1 LRHFPNNLAAQE
13 RPQERGAVVNPIVF
27 ALRHPITMIMLVVA
41 LVGGGALA
49 LTRMRIDIFPPINQ
63 PSIYVFVNYGGY
75 DPYQMEGLLV
85 SPFEFWFQFVDGVR
99 NMESKSIQQVAVV
112 KLDFYPDTDMSKA
125 MAQVVS
131 VASRAQATQPDG
143 TLPPLIMQMDA
154 GNVPVGYLV
163 FKSTTHPLGEVGD
176 LALYR
181 VKPLLQTYVPGTVST
196 APYGASIRAITVN
209 VDPDKLRS
217 YNLTPQDVVNAVNAG
232 NAITPSGNLYIQGAM
247 PLTPTNAM
255 VREPKNFGSI
265 PLVPRR
271 DVYVRDVA
279 TVADATDLSYGYA
292 LVDGRKSL
300 YLPIIKKSTA
310 STLQVVS
317 NVRKSMPVFK
327 SVLPEDVDIDFAFD
341 ESPTVVTAVKNVAT
355 EGLIGAGLTGLMI
368 LLFLRDWR
376 SVIVVVFNIPMALL
390 GSLCGLWLTGN
401 TINIM
406 TLGGLALA
414 IGILVDEATVEI
426 ENIHVQMGKTPS
438 LSRAVLNG
446 NNITAVPRLLALVR
460 ILSVF
465 IPAFLMAEPVRSLFV
480 PLSLAVGFAM
490 ISSYLLSSTVV
501 PVLSVW
507 LLKHHSS
514 GVGGQGSGA
523 SEEAP
528 SPTPSPIH
536 FVAGLLSQL
545 RSHLPSIS
553 FARVQGVFGAAVG
566 WLVGWRWLVVPAYL
580 VVCAALLWGVGTRL
594 GTELFPQV
602 DSGEFVL
609 RFRAPPGSDFE
620 ITRQIWAKSLQVI
633 QEEAGAENVDI
644 GMGFAGQVSPL
655 FSINNL
661 ILFMRGPDDGQM
673 RVALREDSGIHLP
686 PFRERLRK
694 ALQEKVKPWLADLLQ
709 KQGLAPEAA
718 QARAEQVIFGFEPGD
733 MVSEVMSFGS
743 PAPIEVVVASPNLA
757 DARSHAE
764 RVMAAMKKI
773 PSLRDVRFQQEL
785 DYPTVPVEIDR
796 ERAGLSGAT
805 ARQVANAVVV
815 TSNSSRYVA
824 RNFWVDPKN
833 GTSYQVQVEVPT
845 PQMNSPVQLETV
857 SLAEVNPTLN
867 LFIRDVARVGRGTMP
882 GEIDRTS
889 SQRYVSITANVEGED
904 LGRAARQIEHAIT
917 AAGEPPRGA
926 RVLTRGQVAPMNEM
940 FRALAVGL
948 VLAVVV
954 ILVLLS
960 AYFESPRLAL
970 ASVSSVPGVLCGV
983 VIMLL
988 VTGTTLN
995 IESFMGSIMCVGV
1008 SVSNSVMLVTFI
1020 AMEWRERQ
1028 VVPEAARAGAQDR
1041 LRPILMTACAMT
1053 VGMVP
1058 MALALEHGSEMEAP
1072 LGRAVIGG
1080 LVLSTFVTLFIV
1092 PSVFALLMGRSKPRS
1107 PSLHPDDPASAYYA
1121 PEVVVSSE

>member
-1 LRHFPNNLAAQE
+1 
-13 RPQERGAVVNPIVF
+13 VNPIVF

-49 LTRMRIDIFPPINQ
+49 VNRMRVDIFPPINQ
-63 PSIYVFVNYGGY
+63 PKIYVFVNYGGY
-75 DPYQMEGLLV
+75 DPGQMEGLLV

-99 NMESKSIQQVAVV
+99 SMESKSIQQVAVIQ
-112 KLDFYPDTDMSKA
+112 LSFYPDTDMSKA

-163 FKSTTHPLGEVGD
+163 FKSKTRSLGEIGD
-176 LALYR
+176 LVQYR
-181 VKPLLQTYVPGTVST
+181 VRPLLQTYVPGTVAT
-196 APYGASIRAITVN
+196 APFGSAIRAITVS
-209 VDPDKLRS
+209 VDPDKLRK
-217 YNLTPQDVVNAVNAG
+217 YNLTPQDVVNAINAG
-232 NAITPSGNLYIQGAM
+232 NAISPSGNLHVQGAM

-255 VREPKNFGSI
+255 VREPKVFGSI
-265 PLVPRR
+265 PLVPGR
-271 DVYVRDVA
+271 DVYLRDVA
-279 TVADATDLSYGYA
+279 TVADATDLNYGYA
-292 LVDGRKSL
+292 MVDGRKST
-300 YLPIIKKSTA
+300 YVPIIKKNTA
-310 STLQVVS
+310 STLTVVS
-317 NVRKSMPVFK
+317 NVRKAMPVFK
-327 SVLPEDVDIDFAFD
+327 SVLPEDVDVSFAFD
-341 ESPTVVTAVKNVAT
+341 ESPTVVTAVRNVAT
-355 EGLIGAGLTGLMI
+355 EGLIGATLTGLMI

-426 ENIHVQMGKTPS
+426 ENIHVQMGKVPS

-446 NNITAVPRLLALVR
+446 NHITAVPRLLALVC

-507 LLKHHSS
+507 LLKHH
-514 GVGGQGSGA
+514 GEGRPREPSGA
-523 SEEAP
+523 TGAARLAAP
-528 SPTPSPIH
+528 T
-536 FVAGLLSQL
+536 LLSSL
-545 RSHLPSIS
+545 RRRLPAVS
-553 FARVQGVFGAAVG
+553 FARVQAAFGAAVG
-566 WLVGWRWLVVPAYL
+566 WLVGWRWLVVPAY
-580 VVCAALLWGVGTRL
+580 VVLCAALLVGLGTRL

-602 DSGEFVL
+602 DSGEFVV

-633 QEEAGAENVDI
+633 QEEAGADNVDI
-644 GMGFAGQVSPL
+644 SMGFAGQVSPL

-673 RVALREDSGIHLP
+673 RVALREDSGIHLQ

-694 ALQEKVKPWLADLLQ
+694 ALPEKVKPWLAELLR
-709 KQGLAPEAA
+709 KQGLAPESA
-718 QARAEQVIFGFEPGD
+718 QARADQVIFGFEPGD

-743 PAPIEVVVASPNLA
+743 PTPIEVVVASPNLA
-757 DARSHAE
+757 DSRAHAQ
-764 RVMAAMKKI
+764 RIMAGMKKI
-773 PSLRDVRFQQEL
+773 PFLRDVKFQQEL

-796 ERAGLSGAT
+796 ERAGMSGVT

-815 TSNSSRYVA
+815 TSSSSRYVA

-845 PQMNSPVQLETV
+845 PQMNAPAQLETV
-857 SLAEVNPTLN
+857 SLAEVNPALN
-867 LFIRDVARVGRGTMP
+867 LMIRDVARVGQGTMP

-904 LGRAARQIEHAIT
+904 LGRAARQIEQAIA
-917 AAGEPPRGA
+917 AAGDPPRGA

-940 FRALAVGL
+940 FAALGVGL
-948 VLAVVV
+948 VIAVVV
-954 ILVLLS
+954 ILVLLT
-960 AYFESPRLAL
+960 AYFQSPRLAL

-983 VIMLL
+983 VLMLL

-995 IESFMGSIMCVGV
+995 IESFMGSIMCIGV

-1028 VVPEAARAGAQDR
+1028 VVLDAARAGAQDR

-1058 MALALEHGSEMEAP
+1058 MALALERGSEMEAP

-1080 LVLSTFVTLFIV
+1080 LVVSTFVTLFIV
-1092 PSVFALLMGRSKPRS
+1092 PSVFALLMGRKTPYS
-1107 PSLHPDDPASAYYA
+1107 PSLHPDDPDSSHYA
-1121 PEVVVSSE
+1121 PDGREPEAAHGDPTAIRPARPEDHP

>member
-1 LRHFPNNLAAQE
+1 M
-13 RPQERGAVVNPIVF
+13 NPIVF

-63 PSIYVFVNYGGY
+63 PSIYVFTNYGGY
-75 DPYQMEGLLV
+75 DPFQMEGLLV
-85 SPFEFWFQFVDGVR
+85 SPFELWFQFVDGVR
-99 NMESKSIQQVAVV
+99 SMESKSIQQVAVV
-112 KLDFYPDTDMSKA
+112 KLSFYPETDMSKA

-131 VASRAQATQPDG
+131 VASRAQATQPAG

-163 FKSTTHPLGEVGD
+163 FRTQARSLGEIGD
-176 LALYR
+176 LAMFR
-181 VKPLLQTYVPGTVST
+181 VRPLLQTYVPGTVST
-196 APYGASIRAITVN
+196 APYGSSIRAITVS

-217 YNLTPQDVVNAVNAG
+217 YNLTPQDVVNAVNQG
-232 NAITPSGNLYIQGAM
+232 NAISPSGNLYIQGAM
-247 PLTPTNAM
+247 PLVPNNAM

-265 PLVPRR
+265 PVKPGRN
-271 DVYVRDVA
+271 VYLRDVA
-279 TVADATDLSYGYA
+279 KVADATDLNYGYA
-292 LVDGRKSL
+292 LVDGHKSI
-300 YLPIIKKSTA
+300 YVPIIKKSTA

-317 NVRKSMPVFK
+317 AIKTAMPVFK
-327 SVLPEDVDIDFAFD
+327 GVLPEDVDLDFALD
-341 ESPTVVTAVKNVAT
+341 ESPTVVTAVNNVAT
-355 EGLIGAGLTGLMI
+355 EGLIGAALTGLMI
-368 LLFLRDWR
+368 LVFLRDWR

-426 ENIHVQMGKTPS
+426 ENIHVQMGRTPS

-446 NNITAVPRLLALVR
+446 NHITAVPRLLALMC

-480 PLSLAVGFAM
+480 PLALAVGFAM

-507 LLKHHSS
+507 LLKHHGHQEKKAHKSS
-514 GVGGQGSGA
+514 FLLRLVPVPGG
-523 SEEAP
+523 
-528 SPTPSPIH
+528 
-536 FVAGLLSQL
+536 L
-545 RSHLPSIS
+545 RDIS
-553 FARVQGVFGAAVG
+553 FARVQTAFGAVVG
-566 WLVGWRWLVVPAYL
+566 WLVRWRWLVAPAYL
-580 VVCAALLWGVGTRL
+580 VVCAALLWGLGTRL

-602 DSGEFVL
+602 DSGQFVV

-620 ITRQIWAKSLQVI
+620 ITRQVWAKAAQVI
-633 QEEAGAENVDI
+633 QEESGARNVDI
-644 GMGFAGQVSPL
+644 SMGFAGQVSPL
-655 FSINNL
+655 YSINNL
-661 ILFMRGPDDGQM
+661 ILFMRAPDDGQM
-673 RVALREDSGIHLP
+673 RVALREGSGIHLQ

-694 ALQEKVKPWLADLLQ
+694 ALPEKVKPWLADLLQ
-709 KQGLAPEAA
+709 KQGLAQERA
-718 QARAEQVIFGFEPGD
+718 QAQAEQVSFGFEPGD

-743 PAPIEVVVASPNLA
+743 PTPIEVVVASPNLA
-757 DARSHAE
+757 DTRVHAARIMAE
-764 RVMAAMKKI
+764 MKQI
-773 PSLRDVRFQQEL
+773 ASLRDVSFQQEL

-796 ERAGLSGAT
+796 ERAGLSGVT
-805 ARQVANAVVV
+805 AQQVANAVVV
-815 TSNSSRYVA
+815 SSSSSRYVA
-824 RNFWVDPKN
+824 RNFWVDAKN
-833 GTSYQVQVEVPT
+833 GNSYQVQVEVPT
-845 PQMNSPVQLETV
+845 PQMNSPAQLETV
-857 SLAEVNPTLN
+857 SLAEVNPELN
-867 LFIRDVARVGRGTMP
+867 LMIRDVARVGQGTMP

-889 SQRYVSITANVEGED
+889 AQRYVSITANIEGED
-904 LGRAARQIEHAIT
+904 LGRAARRIERAIA
-917 AAGEPPRGA
+917 AAGQPPRGV
-926 RVLTRGQVAPMNEM
+926 RVAMRGQVAPMNEM
-940 FRALAVGL
+940 FRALALGL
-948 VLAVVV
+948 ALAVAV
-954 ILVLLS
+954 ILVLLT

-983 VIMLL
+983 VITLL
-988 VTGTTLN
+988 LTGTTLN
-995 IESFMGSIMCVGV
+995 IESFMGSIMCIGV

-1020 AMEWRERQ
+1020 AMEWHERK

-1080 LVLSTFVTLFIV
+1080 LVVSTFVTLFIV
-1092 PSVFALLMGRSKPRS
+1092 PSVFALLLGKKEPRS
-1107 PSLHPDDPASAYYA
+1107 PSLHPDDPESSYYA
-1121 PEVVVSSE
+1121 PDGSQPELAAQAEFAVSHPPPQEDHP